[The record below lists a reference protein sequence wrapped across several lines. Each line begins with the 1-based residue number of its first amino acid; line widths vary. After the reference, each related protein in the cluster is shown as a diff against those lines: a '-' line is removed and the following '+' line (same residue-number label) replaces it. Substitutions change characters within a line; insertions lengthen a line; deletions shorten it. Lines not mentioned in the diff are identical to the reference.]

1 MMDLDRLYK
10 SFELLNN
17 WDDRFLLIIDLGK
30 KIPKL
35 DEVDKTEANRV
46 QGCFSTVHMTLDITD
61 DLPPKIHF
69 KAESDAFIV
78 NGLIAILHI
87 VYDGKTAAEMSQTN
101 IEEIF
106 AKLGLER
113 HLSPNRR
120 NGFFSMVERL
130 KSAIDQTS

>member
-87 VYDGKTAAEMSQTN
+87 VYDGKTAAEMSQLN

-130 KSAIDQTS
+130 KSAIHQTS